1 MYKTAWHLPKGAPS
15 QALIFLHGRGQ
26 SHAATLSIANTLV
39 LDNTL
44 LVLPCA
50 PEQRWYPASILSD
63 IADNEPSLGAS
74 ISYLDKVIGELL
86 DTGLTRRQ
94 IVMAGF
100 SQGAALASEYVGR
113 GGAVKALIAF
123 SGGRLGPWGTNW
135 RERAP
140 LSGIQMLFS
149 VATRDPFVP
158 SERVRETA
166 SHFAQ
171 RGAIIQLELF
181 DEDEHCVR
189 QSEYNA
195 ARALLAQADSE
206 HLSTRSES

>member
-1 MYKTAWHLPKGAPS
+1 MYKTECYPPKGPPS

-50 PEQRWYPASILSD
+50 PEQSWYPANFLSD
-63 IADNEPSLGAS
+63 LADNEPSLGAS
-74 ISYLDKVIGELL
+74 ITYLDKVIGKLL
-86 DTGLTRRQ
+86 DMGFTRGQ
-94 IVMAGF
+94 IVMGGF
-100 SQGAALASEYVGR
+100 SQGAALAAEYVGR
-113 GGAVKALIAF
+113 GGGVKALIAF
-123 SGGRLGPWGTNW
+123 SGGRLGPWDTNW
-135 RERAP
+135 EETSS

-149 VATRDPFVP
+149 VAIRDPFVP
-158 SERVRETA
+158 LERVRETA

-171 RGAIIQLELF
+171 RGAIIQLETF
-181 DEDEHCVR
+181 DEDEHYVR

-195 ARALLAQADSE
+195 ARVLLAQADPG
-206 HLSTRSES
+206 HLAIQSES

>member
-1 MYKTAWHLPKGAPS
+1 MYKTEWYPPKGPPS

-39 LDNTL
+39 LHNTL

-50 PEQRWYPASILSD
+50 PEQRWYPGSLLSEL
-63 IADNEPSLGAS
+63 ADNEPSLGAS
-74 ISYLDKVIGELL
+74 VTYLDKVTGKLL
-86 DTGLTRRQ
+86 DMGLTRRQ

-100 SQGAALASEYVGR
+100 SQGAALAAEYVGR
-113 GGAVKALIAF
+113 RGAVKALIAF

-135 RERAP
+135 KERAS

-158 SERVRETA
+158 LERVRETA

-171 RGAIIQLELF
+171 RGAITQLEMF
-181 DEDEHCVR
+181 DEDEHYVR
-189 QSEYNA
+189 QSESNA
-195 ARALLAQADSE
+195 ARALLAQTDSE
-206 HLSTRSES
+206 HLAIRSES

>member
-1 MYKTAWHLPKGAPS
+1 MYKTECYPPKGPPS

-39 LDNTL
+39 LHNTL

-50 PEQRWYPASILSD
+50 PERRWYPANLLSD
-63 IADNEPSLGAS
+63 LADNEPSLGAS
-74 ISYLDKVIGELL
+74 ITYLDKVIGKLL
-86 DTGLTRRQ
+86 DMGLTRRQ

-100 SQGAALASEYVGR
+100 SQGAALAAEYVGR

-135 RERAP
+135 KERTS

-149 VATRDPFVP
+149 IATRDPFVP
-158 SERVRETA
+158 LERVRETA

-171 RGAIIQLELF
+171 RGAIIQLEMF
-181 DEDEHCVR
+181 DEDEHYVR

-195 ARALLAQADSE
+195 ARALLAQTDSE
-206 HLSTRSES
+206 HLAIQSES